1 MRGHSAVLDDRPLL
15 DQPYELRRRKLAE
28 LPYLPGKRPDFWAK
42 HPLVQTR
49 EVIVCGWRQGQSG
62 FTGTVGG
69 LLLGAHDP
77 DTGELVYIGD
87 IGTGFTRQDRD
98 QLRDRLVPLERR
110 THPFVVAPPREDIV
124 RARWVSPKLVGK
136 CGSGSSPEARVGGCG
151 TRRGVGCGRI
161 ASRLR

>member
-110 THPFVVAPPREDIV
+110 THPFVVAP
-124 RARWVSPKLVGK
+124 RARTSCALG
-136 CGSGSSPEARVGGCG
+136 GSRPNSWGSAVPAVHP
-151 TRRGVGCGRI
+151 RRGWAVAAHVVAWAAGG
-161 ASRLR
+161 SRAG